1 MKKNFRMLLSMLLVL
16 VFVFQFSGSLAW
28 ADDADV
34 TVTGKEALVYALSL
48 TNPDPEAQE
57 KLIPVSAEEEAEKLG
72 GKSYSVVLEE
82 KDQDQK
88 KTDPLSRSAGSIVL
102 EDLLK
107 KDLIVTPPEG
117 YSISRIYLRGD
128 AVETQKI
135 KLLPLSADAEKPV
148 LTLKAGS
155 LAAKDKSFDKEFL
168 TTFSTVDPQIY
179 TLELVLAPL
188 ETEKPLTVTVAEG
201 KDAAGTD
208 HSVEPGNSFTAPE
221 ALPNGAERQFAGWK
235 LVYENGASLKLEP
248 GQSFKPYAKCRLEAQ
263 WTEIITLTANAPVEE
278 GDGFVPNGWTWSG
291 KLREGDVIDFVALSV
306 QEQEDGF
313 VSVPSDAVIKNG
325 EENVTDR
332 YILRYVQSEAVKK
345 DEEPAPQPTEEPAP
359 QPTEEPAPPE
369 KVKLTVTAK
378 EPVSNDGGKT
388 YEQAGAFLSAGALNE
403 GDAFTN
409 IAIDVKQNEDGTFI
423 AVPRDAVIKNGDTDN
438 TANYE
443 ISYVASQPVTPPAP
457 EKVKLTVTAKEPVS
471 NDGGKTYEQAGAF
484 LSAGALNEGDAFTNI
499 AIDVKQNE
507 DGTYIAVPRDA
518 VIKNGDTDNTANYEI
533 SYVASQPVTPPAPEK
548 VKITITAREPVT
560 KDGGKTYEQDNA
572 VLSAGKLNEGD
583 SITALVIDVKQ
594 NEDGTFIAVPRDAV
608 IKNGD
613 TDNTA
618 NYEITYEASKPVT
631 PPAEK
636 IAITLRSKDRSAEY
650 SGKLITAQEYELT
663 SGALA
668 EGDTLEVKYEG
679 GSTNVTASPVASP
692 IASVVI
698 KDASGADV
706 TESKYAV
713 TIDNENAGKVTVT
726 KHPITVTAISGSVET
741 DGTKVIYA
749 KDCKTANGSFTR
761 GHKVEGLLESHE
773 LRGDFVKGYGSET
786 FTTSIDLNELRVVDT
801 ANGDTDVTANYDI
814 KTVDGK
820 MTIKVTSKTGVPVA
834 LTVKDQSRTYDG
846 AAHKPDQN
854 GYNISGL
861 LDGDVASVS
870 LQLKQGDSQFEEAT
884 NAGTYTIVPVVTIKT
899 KDGSPVADNKYT
911 VSSANGT
918 LTVKKLDITLEA
930 VSDSKPY
937 DGKALINDKVKAP
950 ALPAG
955 HKYSG
960 VKLNV
965 YDAKGN
971 LIRNGAK
978 EVGTYTKKITEV
990 HILDAKGT
998 EVTDNYN
1005 ITKIDGKLTIT
1016 NSDKN
1021 DSKTPKTGDNSMT
1034 LYIILIV
1041 ASVVLLGVLGVFL
1054 AIQNRRKRVMQAEND
1069 LAEGEYFE
1077 PDEAVSDWQEPASVE
1092 NFEPVIPPDAW
1103 AESSELPPEEPQ
1115 APDEPEAPV
1124 HIPKH

>member
-107 KDLIVTPPEG
+107 KDLVVTPPEG
-117 YSISRIYLRGD
+117 YFISRIYLRGD

-188 ETEKPLTVTVAEG
+188 ETEKPLTVTVAED

-263 WTEIITLTANAPVEE
+263 WTEIITLSANAPVEE

-291 KLREGDVIDFVALSV
+291 KLREGDVIDSVALSV

-359 QPTEEPAPPE
+359 QPTEEPAPQPTE
-369 KVKLTVTAK
+369 
-378 EPVSNDGGKT
+378 EP
-388 YEQAGAFLSAGALNE
+388 A
-403 GDAFTN
+403 
-409 IAIDVKQNEDGTFI
+409 
-423 AVPRDAVIKNGDTDN
+423 P
-438 TANYE
+438 
-443 ISYVASQPVTPPAP
+443 P

-594 NEDGTFIAVPRDAV
+594 NEDGTYIAVPRDAV

>member
-409 IAIDVKQNEDGTFI
+409 IAIDVKQNEDGTF
-423 AVPRDAVIKNGDTDN
+423 
-438 TANYE
+438 
-443 ISYVASQPVTPPAP
+443 
-457 EKVKLTVTAKEPVS
+457 
-471 NDGGKTYEQAGAF
+471 
-484 LSAGALNEGDAFTNI
+484 
-499 AIDVKQNE
+499 
-507 DGTYIAVPRDA
+507 IAVPRDA

>member
-88 KTDPLSRSAGSIVL
+88 KTDPLSRSAGNIVL

-107 KDLIVTPPEG
+107 KDLVVTPPEG
-117 YSISRIYLRGD
+117 YFISRIYLRGD

-235 LVYENGASLKLEP
+235 LVFENGASLKLEP

-291 KLREGDVIDFVALSV
+291 KLREGDVIDSVALSV

-345 DEEPAPQPTEEPAP
+345 DEEPAPQPTEEPAPQPTEEPAP

-457 EKVKLTVTAKEPVS
+457 EKVK
-471 NDGGKTYEQAGAF
+471 
-484 LSAGALNEGDAFTNI
+484 
-499 AIDVKQNE
+499 
-507 DGTYIAVPRDA
+507 
-518 VIKNGDTDNTANYEI
+518 
-533 SYVASQPVTPPAPEK
+533 
-548 VKITITAREPVT
+548 ITITAREPVT

-594 NEDGTFIAVPRDAV
+594 NEDGTYIAVPRDAV

-618 NYEITYEASKPVT
+618 YYEITYEASKPVT

-990 HILDAKGT
+990 HILDTKGT

-1077 PDEAVSDWQEPASVE
+1077 PNEAVSDWQEPASVE

>member
-359 QPTEEPAPPE
+359 QPTEEPAP
-369 KVKLTVTAK
+369 
-378 EPVSNDGGKT
+378 
-388 YEQAGAFLSAGALNE
+388 
-403 GDAFTN
+403 
-409 IAIDVKQNEDGTFI
+409 
-423 AVPRDAVIKNGDTDN
+423 
-438 TANYE
+438 
-443 ISYVASQPVTPPAP
+443 P